1 MPRDSVL
8 CSKYINT
15 SGVICSN
22 LQNYIQIEVLGYILE
37 EVAKSNQP
45 SKVVI
50 LLQIMAHCSTFFK
63 PTKENEQVILNTFV
77 QPLLE
82 LSKNKVAKRLVKTGN
97 HLENCFPVI
106 LMIF

>member
-8 CSKYINT
+8 CAKYIQT

-45 SKVVI
+45 SKICI

-63 PTKENEQVILNTFV
+63 PTKENEQVILNSCV
-77 QPLLE
+77 RPLLE
-82 LSKNKVAKRLVKTGN
+82 LSQDKVRLI
-97 HLENCFPVI
+97 I
-106 LMIF
+106 LYTIVNDYIILGSGPRS